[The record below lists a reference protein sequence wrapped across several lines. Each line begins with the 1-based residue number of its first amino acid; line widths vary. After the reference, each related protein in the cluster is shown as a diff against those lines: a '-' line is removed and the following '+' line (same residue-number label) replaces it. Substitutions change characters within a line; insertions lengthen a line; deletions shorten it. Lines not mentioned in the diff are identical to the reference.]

1 MAIELETLEV
11 LLDVNLSKID
21 AAMEKVW
28 PKFDSMLKKI
38 EGTSKDSMDKTEKN
52 LNIDKGVQAFSK
64 QLDELSKNVE
74 HMTNTI
80 SKNTKDASSNIGN
93 NFASGIGKQNQ
104 KFLKRLTLW
113 SMKLMQKW
121 VKQKQRQEKV
131 AYLKSQRQDASAKG
145 DTGKTIKYDEQIARA
160 QANMTKFHDQAKGL
174 AKGIKSEFDSVPS
187 SLDNIVKKWH

>member
-74 HMTNTI
+74 RMTNTI

-93 NFASGIGKQNQ
+93 NFASGIRKAKPKVSKEVDALVNEINAKMGQAKAA
-104 KFLKRLTLW
+104 
-113 SMKLMQKW
+113 
-121 VKQKQRQEKV
+121 QEKV
-131 AYLKSQRQDASAKG
+131 AY
-145 DTGKTIKYDEQIARA
+145 
-160 QANMTKFHDQAKGL
+160 
-174 AKGIKSEFDSVPS
+174 
-187 SLDNIVKKWH
+187 